1 VRLVRNLL
9 LAVRFLSIVPVPQ
22 GREDTVEDL
31 GQAMYWFPLVGL
43 AIGAA
48 AGWCLIGVLMIRGG
62 PLVAASVALAVLAAL
77 TGALHLDGLSD
88 ACDGLFGGRTREDRL
103 RIMKDKA
110 TGTFGLVAVVLV
122 LLFKWSCLL
131 GMAHQNRW
139 LVVLALAAAV
149 GLGRWAQVVAAGL
162 CPYARSG
169 DGTGRDFVSQV
180 GLAHVLASPLPLW
193 ALWAA
198 SLHWL
203 RPQAALVAGVCV
215 LATVLG
221 ICACSIAFF
230 RSRIGGVTGDT
241 LGCLSELVEVGVLVC
256 FRVLVG
262 NGVL

>member
-1 VRLVRNLL
+1 MRLVRNLL
-9 LAVRFLSIVPVPQ
+9 LAVRFLTIVPLPQ

-31 GQAMYWFPLVGL
+31 GQAMYWFPLVGM

-48 AGWCLIGVLMIRGG
+48 AGWCLIGVMMARGG
-62 PLVAASVALAVLAAL
+62 PPVEAAVALAVLAVL

-88 ACDGLFGGRTREDRL
+88 TCDGLIGGRTREDRL

-122 LLFKWSCLL
+122 LLFKWSCLVDL
-131 GMAHQNRW
+131 AHQNRC
-139 LVVLALAAAV
+139 LVVVSIAAAV
-149 GLGRWAQVVAAGL
+149 GSGRWAQVIAAGM
-162 CPYARSG
+162 CPYARPDG
-169 DGTGRDFVSQV
+169 GTGRDFVSQV
-180 GLAHVLASPLPLW
+180 GLAHVLASPLSLC
-193 ALWAA
+193 ALWAV
-198 SLHWL
+198 SLHWI
-203 RPQAALVAGVCV
+203 RPQAALVAGVSV
-215 LATVLG
+215 LGTTLG
-221 ICACSIAFF
+221 ICACSVAFF